1 MSRSTAELE
10 MTLLE
15 QGIRVFCT
23 RSLYSTG
30 ASWMS
35 VDIVA
40 VCTLITNAYYFQISL
55 CTLSEITEENRINI
69 VLKLISSTIIFLE
82 LSALFVSQLEASF
95 TQIPSL
101 NMIHLTYKFLL

>member
-1 MSRSTAELE
+1 MSQIFPKICIRSPKLQPQQNDTPKLQTREAAYKHTSLYSCLASAHLSSSGLTRSIMSRSTAELE

-30 ASWMS
+30 GSWMS

-40 VCTLITNAYYFQISL
+40 VFYF
-55 CTLSEITEENRINI
+55 
-69 VLKLISSTIIFLE
+69 
-82 LSALFVSQLEASF
+82 
-95 TQIPSL
+95 
-101 NMIHLTYKFLL
+101 